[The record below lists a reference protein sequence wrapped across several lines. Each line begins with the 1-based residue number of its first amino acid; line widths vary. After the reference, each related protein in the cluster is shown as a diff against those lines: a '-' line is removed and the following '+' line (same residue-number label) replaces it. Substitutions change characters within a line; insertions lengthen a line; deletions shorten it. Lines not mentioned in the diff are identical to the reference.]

1 MAIYTVSAAGG
12 NFNATG
18 TWVGGVIPLTT
29 DGIVADVTSGPLV
42 VNVVSTVSGATFTN
56 YTNTLTMTSTLQVN
70 GGGIQLGA
78 GMTISGAA
86 NLIIG
91 ATSTIRSNGKDWPN
105 GIQVSLATL
114 TITLFDNWN
123 AGNLVCGQVGN
134 GTQTFNGNNLY
145 LMNGG
150 VGFSTI
156 TNILT
161 CNSTSA
167 ARIVAGTTNVHLMGV
182 GNINCNTSGAFRLN
196 TIINTSATLGM
207 TAWGYNTGTITYTAG
222 AFSGT
227 GIIFMQSNSTLNTD
241 TLLWPNVQLSVATTL
256 TLNSPLNVGFIG
268 FYGSGNKTI
277 SGLNRF
283 TGCTSMQI
291 QSTGA
296 GNIISIPNE
305 VSVLSGTTFFSNT
318 VSNTINFRLNCFG
331 DINANGGGGI
341 ATTGSGF
348 IVAKGNGSITSVYA
362 YESGGFQNLLIDS
375 VGTYNLAG
383 NIRANNLFWS
393 GGTFNL
399 SGRTIFNGG
408 TINIDQ
414 VSPQTLDGRITFE
427 PTTTNLFSNV
437 NLTITNVEIG
447 SQVETTNIVAQLAP
461 TINHTVTGEFRS
473 EANYSRT
480 NTLQSSDAVI
490 KTLFT
495 LQSGATQNVVNTN
508 ANRVNSA
515 SGEKIY
521 TYKGTLNSA
530 DNWFV
535 VPSTGATATGTV
547 AYTFVG

>member
-42 VNVVSTVSGATFTN
+42 VNVASTVSGATFTN
-56 YTNTLTMTSTLQVN
+56 YTNTLTMTSTLTVN
-70 GGGIQLGA
+70 AGGMTLGS
-78 GMTISGAA
+78 GMTINGTA

-105 GIQVSLATL
+105 GVQVSLATL

-123 AGNLVCGQVGN
+123 AGNLVCGQTGN

-145 LMNGG
+145 LMNGNS
-150 VGFSTI
+150 GFPFT

-161 CNSTSA
+161 CNSNTT
-167 ARIVAGTTNVHLMGV
+167 ARIVQGTTNVHLMGS
-182 GNINCNTSGAFRLN
+182 GAINCNTSGYFRLN

-207 TAWGYNTGTITYTAG
+207 TAWGYSTGTITYTAG

-227 GIIFMQSNSTLNTD
+227 GTLVMQTNTTLNTD
-241 TLLWPNVQLSVATTL
+241 TLLWPNVQLNGVNTL
-256 TLNSPLNVGFIG
+256 TLSSPLKVDLLTF
-268 FYGSGNKTI
+268 FGSGNKTI
-277 SGLNRF
+277 SGVNRL
-283 TGCTSMQI
+283 TGCTALNF
-291 QSTGA
+291 STTAA

-305 VSVLSGTTFFSNT
+305 LNVLGNTFFSNN

-331 DINANGGGGI
+331 NINASGGGTI

-348 IVAKGNGSITSVYA
+348 IVAAGNGTISSNYTYKTGA
-362 YESGGFQNLLIDS
+362 FQNLLIDA
-375 VGTYNLAG
+375 VGGYGLAG
-383 NIRANNLFWS
+383 NIRTNNLFWS

-399 SGRTIFNGG
+399 SGRTIFNAG
-408 TINIDQ
+408 TITIDRP
-414 VSPQTLDGRITFE
+414 SPETLNGRINFE
-427 PTTTNLFSNV
+427 PNTTNLFSNV
-437 NLTITNVEIG
+437 DLTINDFEIG
-447 SQVETTNIVAQLAP
+447 AQTETLNITAQLSP

-473 EANYSRT
+473 EAIYGEI

-495 LQSGATQNVVNTN
+495 LQSGATQEVVHTN
-508 ANRVNSA
+508 ATRVNSA